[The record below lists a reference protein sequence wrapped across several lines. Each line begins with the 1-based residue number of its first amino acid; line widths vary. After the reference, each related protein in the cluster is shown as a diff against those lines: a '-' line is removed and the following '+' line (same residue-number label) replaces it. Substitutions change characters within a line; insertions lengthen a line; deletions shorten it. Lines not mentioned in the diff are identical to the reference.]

1 MATDID
7 ALADEITKAMQEYG
21 DDAKQIVEDTISQI
35 GKEVLNDLKSNSI
48 IPKRSGGYRKGFKIK
63 KKRYDGVYKLI
74 IYNKKYQLTH
84 LLENG
89 HIMPQGGRSQA
100 FPHWHQA
107 QAIADKAA
115 DRIKEALQK

>member
-1 MATDID
+1 MATNID

-21 DDAKQIVEDTISQI
+21 DDAKKIVESTITQI
-35 GKEVLNDLKSNSI
+35 GKEVLNDLKNNSI
-48 IPKRSGGYRKGFKIK
+48 IPQKTGGYREGFKIK
-63 KKRYDGVYKLI
+63 KKRYDGNYKLI
-74 IYNKKYQLTH
+74 VYNKKYQLTH

-89 HIMPQGGRSQA
+89 PIMPQGGRSRA
-100 FPHWHQA
+100 FPHWRQA